1 MYNYYLSNHPFQ
13 LARRYAYGYG
23 RSMNATLPI
32 QLSENEDEYILTA
45 VVAGLKAEDLNIQV
59 LEDTVTISGSYPVT
73 EGEILVNELPAG
85 EFSRSM
91 RFPVELDAEKTE
103 ASIENG
109 ILTLKVAKAEVVKPK
124 SIQIKVS

>member
-13 LARRYAYGYG
+13 LARRYGYGYG
-23 RSMNATLPI
+23 RTFNATLPI
-32 QLSENEDEYILTA
+32 QLRENEDEYTLIA

-59 LEDTVTISGSYPVT
+59 LEDTVTISGSYPET
-73 EGEILVNELPAG
+73 EGETLVNELPAG

-91 RFPVELDAEKTE
+91 RFPVALDAEKTE

-109 ILTLKVAKAEVVKPK
+109 ILTLKVAKAEVIKPK
-124 SIQIKVS
+124 SIQIKVT